1 MRRQPGHQSGHQ
13 FVAPGTPKAAGFFEC
28 QANAPDHVGVGP
40 AVRQGVSLFS
50 PQDFLPGKVVFGK
63 NHGKGCIIMIT
74 VRKVGDAVTRA
85 QALKVVEGVYW
96 QEKNWIKSV
105 GQEIPAE
112 IAADRRT
119 SWFLASAN
127 DDPAG
132 VLRLFYDP

>member
-1 MRRQPGHQSGHQ
+1 MRRQPGHQSGHL
-13 FVAPGTPKAAGFFEC
+13 FVTPGTPKAAGFFEC
-28 QANAPDHVGVGP
+28 QANAPDHVGAGP

-50 PQDFLPGKVVFGK
+50 PHNFLPGTVVFRK
-63 NHGKGCIIMIT
+63 PPRKGRIIMIT
-74 VRKVGDAVTRA
+74 VPKVKDAATRA

-105 GQEIPAE
+105 EQEIPAE

-132 VLRLFYDP
+132 VL